1 MLTLHLQITDAH
13 GIDEETSYGCI
24 DTIDFRE
31 FGNGDSDLDADHFRV
46 LIDTAVGQL
55 LGVAA
60 PPYSFGGYDERT
72 QKGSILV
79 AQKDLNL
86 FWGALSLYGR
96 HLDER
101 IALHMNSVS
110 LFPSEYCSRQERT
123 YLTTTDRVV

>member
-1 MLTLHLQITDAH
+1 MSKNKESSGLVHRLTVKV
-13 GIDEETSYGCI
+13 
-24 DTIDFRE
+24 E

-101 IALHMNSVS
+101 IALHMNSISV
-110 LFPSEYCSRQERT
+110 LVE
-123 YLTTTDRVV
+123 